1 VLKRSVLCLLLTL
14 ILTSVPTFAQRK
26 KSAQLNDNV
35 DLPAD
40 YSLDLQIGAVARGK
54 AHAGNSFISGTPL
67 DATGDEVFA
76 NLTKDPMVSG
86 LGLPY
91 QWHFAVIDN
100 SVVNAWSFSDGEIG
114 VDGGLARL
122 MGTNKGLWAA
132 ALSHET
138 EHTAR
143 RHQVRQYLYAL
154 YISRMVQYYQ
164 MRVSAGDKSANW
176 ALLGLR
182 ISAPIAQAK
191 LSRDLE
197 HDADING
204 MMLMARVGYHPDF
217 VFALHHLV
225 RLSSGEQSHFAAFFS
240 GHPRWDTRD
249 QRDDRAYSE
258 ALAEYNRR
266 WPNPSESPGG
276 EPPPVVFVGKPMA
289 AENKKSKTADLT
301 IPIYCRNSSEL
312 MTVAMRFLH
321 DGRPVPLLATD
332 ESRSTTDY
340 RQTYECS
347 DKDDA
352 TPFSVHLPATLV
364 GKDDRK
370 VKAEADIT
378 DSEGAVL
385 ERVRQFDVH
394 FPKP

>member
-1 VLKRSVLCLLLTL
+1 LGAL
-14 ILTSVPTFAQRK
+14 ILTSVPTIAQRK
-26 KSAQLNDNV
+26 KSAQLKDSV

-40 YSLDLQIGAVARGK
+40 YSLDLQLGVAARGR
-54 AHAGNSFISGTPL
+54 AHAGSTFISGTPL
-67 DATGDEVFA
+67 DATGEEVFA
-76 NLTKDPMVSG
+76 NLIRDPMVSG

-91 QWHFAVIDN
+91 QWHFSVVDN
-100 SVVNAWSFSDGEIG
+100 SVINAWSFADGEIG

-122 MGTNKGLWAA
+122 MGTNRGLWAA

-143 RHQVRQYLYAL
+143 RHQVRQYLYAV
-154 YISRMVQYYQ
+154 YVSQMVQFYQ
-164 MRVSAGDKSANW
+164 MRARAGDNSANW

-182 ISAPIAQAK
+182 IAAPIAQAK
-191 LSRDLE
+191 LSRDQE

-204 MMLMARVGYHPDF
+204 MMLMARSGYHPDF

-225 RLSSGEQSHFAAFFS
+225 RISSGEQSHFAAFFS

-258 ALAEYNRR
+258 ALAEYNRS
-266 WPNPSESPGG
+266 WPNPAESPGG
-276 EPPPVVFVGKPMA
+276 EPPSVVFVGKPIA
-289 AENKKSKTADLT
+289 VENKKNKTADLT
-301 IPIYCRNSSEL
+301 IPIYCRNSSDL
-312 MTVAMRFLH
+312 MTVAIHFLH
-321 DGRPVPLLATD
+321 DGRPVSLSETG
-332 ESRSTTDY
+332 ESGAKTDY
-340 RQTYECS
+340 RQAYACS

-378 DSEGAVL
+378 NGDGAVL
-385 ERVRQFDVH
+385 ERVKPFDVH